1 MKRIVNAKIYKNIQL
16 NSTVKLMEVIAP
28 EIAAEAVP
36 GQFVNVRVTKGITPL
51 LRRPLGVADVCV
63 PRGSVTLIYRV
74 LGEATKILADLQKDD
89 SISLVGPLGNGFD
102 ITAKRPLIVGGGCGL
117 APLLML
123 AKFGFGNGRA
133 DLLIGGRNQEEVA
146 YWQKLYQGNVQNIYT
161 TTDDGSMG
169 TKGTVMAELEGLLQ
183 KDYDCVYV
191 CGPVLM
197 MKAVAK
203 ASLDANKKCQVSL
216 ERYMACGLGA
226 CLSCSCEGI
235 GKRLKVCQDGPV
247 FWAQEVGEW

>member
-161 TTDDGSMG
+161 TTDDGSIG
-169 TKGTVMAELEGLLQ
+169 TKGTVMAEVEGLLQ

-191 CGPVLM
+191 CGPVPM

-203 ASLDANKKCQVSL
+203 VSLDANKKCQVSL